1 MTEKTKI
8 TETITETVA
17 ESTQITTTVTDKTE
31 EVTSEKTSI
40 IISELCELK
49 KKPISGLLRL
59 VFQISIQMR
68 RKVFSRK
75 TGSADGLHQNQSKM
89 KKKRIHI
96 RE

>member
-17 ESTQITTTVTDKTE
+17 DSTQITTTVTDKTE

-49 KKPISGLLRL
+49 KKTYKWFTSIS
-59 VFQISIQMR
+59 
-68 RKVFSRK
+68 FS
-75 TGSADGLHQNQSKM
+75 
-89 KKKRIHI
+89 
-96 RE
+96 